1 MSSFFF
7 FIPDYS
13 GAAWHNL
20 LLKKE
25 KNKSS
30 RSPETASLALCFTAN
45 DGRFIGA
52 YTLTSF
58 SVFSSLSS
66 PVMLAAFSHTTPAD
80 FPPSASLCV
89 EDQACLLG
97 KPQQREDVR

>member
-7 FIPDYS
+7 FFITDYS
-13 GAAWHNL
+13 GAAWHYF

-25 KNKSS
+25 KNKSN

-52 YTLTSF
+52 FTLTSF

-66 PVMLAAFSHTTPAD
+66 PVMLAVFSHTTPAD
-80 FPPSASLCV
+80 FPLCV
-89 EDQACLLG
+89 EDQACLLS
-97 KPQQREDVR
+97 KPQQREEVR